1 MRRIACLAAVLL
13 LAACGSVT
21 EPYNR
26 IVGYAPENSDC
37 RIDIV
42 DRETGMVVH
51 SEPVSGKFSAGYGLN
66 KDSPRRV
73 DVLAVCGGKVT
84 KELRRVTPGSIG
96 KTDLGSIGPIGP

>member
-1 MRRIACLAAVLL
+1 MRRVFCLSAMLL

-26 IVGYAPENSDC
+26 IVGYAPENGDC

-42 DRETGMVVH
+42 DRETGKVVH
-51 SEPVSGKFSAGYGLN
+51 SEPVSGKFSAGFGLD

-73 DVLAVCGGKVT
+73 DIRAICGGRVT

-96 KTDLGSIGPIGP
+96 RTDLGSIGPIGP

>member
-1 MRRIACLAAVLL
+1 MRRIVLL
-13 LAACGSVT
+13 PALVVLAACGSVT

-26 IVGYAPENSDC
+26 IVGYAPDEGDC

-42 DRETGMVVH
+42 DRETGKVVH
-51 SEPVSGKFSAGYGLN
+51 SEPVRGKFSAGFGLD

-96 KTDLGSIGPIGP
+96 RTDLGAIGP

>member
-1 MRRIACLAAVLL
+1 MRRIIFASTLLL

-26 IVGYAPENSDC
+26 IVGYAPDEGDC

-42 DRETGMVVH
+42 DRETGKVVH
-51 SEPVSGKFSAGYGLN
+51 SEPVRGKFSAGFGLD

-96 KTDLGSIGPIGP
+96 RTDLGAIGP